1 MAKQKF
7 GTRTGKHKFEARAG
21 KYKFG
26 ARAGKHKLG
35 ARIGKYKLG
44 ARAGKYKSG
53 ARTGKYKL
61 AASARGGGQAKGW
74 GPGNR
79 KTPTEDFFISITNT
93 LNLIPVVY
101 KVNINLQ
108 IFP

>member
-26 ARAGKHKLG
+26 TRAGKHKLG
-35 ARIGKYKLG
+35 ARSGKYNLG
-44 ARAGKYKSG
+44 AG
-53 ARTGKYKL
+53 
-61 AASARGGGQAKGW
+61 ARGGGQAKGW
-74 GPGNR
+74 GPGNT

>member
-1 MAKQKF
+1 MAKHKF
-7 GTRTGKHKFEARAG
+7 GSRTGKHKFEARAG

-35 ARIGKYKLG
+35 AG
-44 ARAGKYKSG
+44 
-53 ARTGKYKL
+53 
-61 AASARGGGQAKGW
+61 ARGGGQAKGW
-74 GPGNR
+74 GPGNT

-101 KVNINLQ
+101 KVNTNLQ